1 MIFFSNPRSEENFR
15 GNFKRFEETISDDHQ
30 DIKRA
35 PMRFGKREF
44 LDEPEK
50 FQILRSVRAPMRF
63 GKRVPRRYGKRDL
76 DVPSFDKNYYENI
89 VGVDYF

>member
-1 MIFFSNPRSEENFR
+1 MSGE
-15 GNFKRFEETISDDHQ
+15 FKSFGKTISDDHQ

-44 LDEPEK
+44 LDEPEQ

-63 GKRVPRRYGKRDL
+63 GKRVPRRYGKRDF
-76 DVPSFDKNYYENI
+76 DVPSLDMNYDENV
-89 VGVDYF
+89 VGVDYL